1 MYFFVGR
8 KSVPIAQPSRG
19 GTFAASDRATRAQ
32 YKAMELSHEILP
44 APGHNK
50 RRPTSDSNFA
60 PTESQIS
67 YI

>member
-1 MYFFVGR
+1 M
-8 KSVPIAQPSRG
+8 AQPSRE

-32 YKAMELSHEILP
+32 GNEPLP
-44 APGHNK
+44 RNPTSGSPAGHNK
-50 RRPTSDSNFA
+50 RRPTCDGNFA

>member
-8 KSVPIAQPSRG
+8 ESVPIAQPSRER
-19 GTFAASDRATRAQ
+19 TFVASDRTTRAQ
-32 YKAMELSHEILP
+32 GSGTLLYEIPP
-44 APGHNK
+44 AAGHNK
-50 RRPTSDSNFA
+50 RRPICDGNLA